1 MLPNGFI
8 FLQRD
13 WLSSNGLL
21 LKNEASSYLF
31 VYGYAA
37 YAE

>member
-8 FLQRD
+8 CLQRD

-21 LKNEASSYLF
+21 LKNEASSYMF

-37 YAE
+37 YAD